1 MSSLDV
7 TKFNSPEEYA
17 NALVAAAADQA
28 RKTALAE
35 WAAAES
41 RRKLATLHKEV
52 GFDSVKELIDALRE
66 FLPAG
71 ARKSSGEAAPKKEK
85 AAGKRTRTTI
95 TDDIRAKVKE
105 LAAAGK
111 KAPSIAK
118 EIGISSPSVYN
129 ILKA

>member
-1 MSSLDV
+1 MSIKV
-7 TKFNSPEEYA
+7 TDYNSPEEYA
-17 NALVAAAADQA
+17 EALAKAAADQA
-28 RKTALAE
+28 RQTAHAQ
-35 WAAAES
+35 WQAAES
-41 RRKLATLHKEV
+41 RRKLATLHKDL

-71 ARKSSGEAAPKKEK
+71 ARKSSADAPAGKKD
-85 AAGKRTRTTI
+85 GKRTRTTI

-111 KAPSIAK
+111 KAPTIAG
-118 EIGISSPSVYN
+118 ELGISAPTVYN